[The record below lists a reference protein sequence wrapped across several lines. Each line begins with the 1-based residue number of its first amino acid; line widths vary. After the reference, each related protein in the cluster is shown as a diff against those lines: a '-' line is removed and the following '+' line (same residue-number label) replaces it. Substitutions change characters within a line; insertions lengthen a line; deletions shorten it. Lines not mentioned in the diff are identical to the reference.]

1 MAKIIISCAVTG
13 AIHTPSMSEHLP
25 ITPEQIAAESI
36 AAAEAGAAIIHLHAR
51 DPNDGRP
58 TPDPAVFMQF
68 LPRIKQSTDAVVNI
82 TTGGGL
88 GMTLDERLAAP
99 LLASRYISEPLSLD
113 RLAECAPGTLGHGYR
128 RFILDNKLEANLGRN
143 YRKFNEELTSSGKLD
158 RLPPDLS
165 YMMVRGFQI
174 HDFLHVLTGY
184 EATNWGELALA
195 AFYLAQLRFP
205 YHAMRVAVTAAHMAF
220 VRPGLIVDAMD
231 AFVDGWSYGRSA
243 RNLNFERWEDEL
255 DTPLDEL
262 RARMN
267 LNRTKL
273 AA

>member
-1 MAKIIISCAVTG
+1 MAGAEIINR
-13 AIHTPSMSEHLP
+13 EF
-25 ITPEQIAAESI
+25 AAKFLR
-36 AAAEAGAAIIHLHAR
+36 AADAPLDYGVYLLFHDWWAEAPQQAIEAYSRELASI
-51 DPNDGRP
+51 PE
-58 TPDPAVFMQF
+58 AV
-68 LPRIKQSTDAVVNI
+68 
-82 TTGGGL
+82 
-88 GMTLDERLAAP
+88 P

-113 RLAECAPGTLGHGYR
+113 RLAECAPGTLGHAYR
-128 RFILDNKLEANLGRN
+128 RFILDNKLEQNLGRN
-143 YRKFNEELTSSGKLD
+143 YRKFNEELTTSGKLD

-231 AFVDGWSYGRSA
+231 AFVDGWSYGRTA

-255 DTPLDEL
+255 DTPLEVL

-267 LNRTKL
+267 LNRVGL

>member
-1 MAKIIISCAVTG
+1 MSGTATVDEDFAGKFLKSVNTPLDYGVYHLFHEWWAAAPQG
-13 AIHTPSMSEHLP
+13 AIDAYSRELAS
-25 ITPEQIAAESI
+25 IPEAQ
-36 AAAEAGAAIIHLHAR
+36 
-51 DPNDGRP
+51 
-58 TPDPAVFMQF
+58 
-68 LPRIKQSTDAVVNI
+68 
-82 TTGGGL
+82 
-88 GMTLDERLAAP
+88 P
-99 LLASRYISEPLSLD
+99 LLAERFISEPLSLEQ
-113 RLAECAPGTLGHGYR
+113 LAACKPGTLGHAYR
-128 RFILDNKLEANLGRN
+128 EFIIENRLEQNLGRN
-143 YRKFNEELTSSGKLD
+143 YRQFNEELTRSGKLD

-184 EATNWGELALA
+184 EATHYGELALA

-205 YHAMRVAVTAAHMAF
+205 YHAMRVAVTTAHMAF
-220 VRPGLIVDAMD
+220 LRPGMIVEAMD

-255 DTPLDEL
+255 DTPLEVL

-267 LNRTKL
+267 LVRQAR

>member
-1 MAKIIISCAVTG
+1 MLLIRAQSRLSENMIQRLRGGIPPQQ
-13 AIHTPSMSEHLP
+13 AIEAYSREL
-25 ITPEQIAAESI
+25 ASI
-36 AAAEAGAAIIHLHAR
+36 PEAG
-51 DPNDGRP
+51 
-58 TPDPAVFMQF
+58 
-68 LPRIKQSTDAVVNI
+68 
-82 TTGGGL
+82 
-88 GMTLDERLAAP
+88 P

-113 RLAECAPGTLGHGYR
+113 RLAECAPGTLGHAYR
-128 RFILDNKLEANLGRN
+128 RFILDNKLEQNLGRN
-143 YRKFNEELTSSGKLD
+143 YRKFNEELTTSGKLD

-205 YHAMRVAVTAAHMAF
+205 YHAMRVAVTTAHMAF

-231 AFVDGWSYGRSA
+231 AFVDGWSYGRTA

-255 DTPLDEL
+255 DTPLEVL

-267 LNRTKL
+267 LNRVGL

>member
-1 MAKIIISCAVTG
+1 MTEK
-13 AIHTPSMSEHLP
+13 
-25 ITPEQIAAESI
+25 
-36 AAAEAGAAIIHLHAR
+36 
-51 DPNDGRP
+51 
-58 TPDPAVFMQF
+58 
-68 LPRIKQSTDAVVNI
+68 PRIDRDFAAKFLRAAD
-82 TTGGGL
+82 
-88 GMTLDERLAAP
+88 AP
-99 LLASRYISEPLSLD
+99 LDYGVYFLFHDWWEKAPQKAIDAYSAELASIPEAQPFVSQRYISEPLSLE
-113 RLAECAPGTLGHGYR
+113 RLAACAPGTLGHAYR
-128 RFILDNKLEANLGRN
+128 RFILDNKLEENLGRN
-143 YRKFNEELTSSGKLD
+143 YRRFNEELTASGKLD

-184 EATNWGELALA
+184 EATHWGELALA

-205 YHAMRVAVTAAHMAF
+205 YHAQRVAVTTAHMAF
-220 VRPGLIVDAMD
+220 MRPGLIVDAMD

-255 DTPLDEL
+255 DTPLEVL

-267 LNRTKL
+267 LNRTAR

>member
-1 MAKIIISCAVTG
+1 MAGAEIIDREFATKF
-13 AIHTPSMSEHLP
+13 LR
-25 ITPEQIAAESI
+25 AAD
-36 AAAEAGAAIIHLHAR
+36 APLDYGVYLLFHDWWAEAPQQAIEAYSR
-51 DPNDGRP
+51 
-58 TPDPAVFMQF
+58 
-68 LPRIKQSTDAVVNI
+68 
-82 TTGGGL
+82 
-88 GMTLDERLAAP
+88 ELASIPEAGP

-113 RLAECAPGTLGHGYR
+113 RLAECAPGTLGHAYR
-128 RFILDNKLEANLGRN
+128 RFILDNKLEQNLGRN

-231 AFVDGWSYGRSA
+231 AFVDGWSYGRTA

-255 DTPLDEL
+255 DTPLEVL

-267 LNRTKL
+267 LNRVGL